1 MPFLLKGT
9 PNDFLKLDP
18 FILSE
23 ANACPELAEGNPFQA
38 RGTGRLQANSHHR
51 LRVLLSFC
59 NMVFR
64 RLPESL
70 LISLLCLGT
79 SFPSSAQSPLSNL
92 LQSSPAAGTS
102 STPADPL
109 GRSTPQSTVLGFL
122 HAAQAGDYSI
132 AAQYL
137 QMSAARRQSEGE
149 PLANKLDFVLNH
161 AFTGAPKGWSNQ
173 PEGTPQE
180 GVPLGRQKLGTMSS
194 GDVETD
200 LEVVRLSDP
209 NAGKIWLISSDT
221 LTKIPELYDQVQA
234 RQVEHKL
241 PSVLVKHQVA
251 GVPLWQWLALLL
263 ALPVAAALG
272 WLVLVLLE
280 IPLRWWARR
289 RGQIEIANWRSVSAP
304 AWMLAGTLVHQV
316 FVRYLGIA
324 LLPRHY
330 YFQVTSVALIVSA
343 TWILWRAV
351 RWSLYRVRT
360 RALAHGHVGTGSL
373 MLLGERILK
382 AVIFVVGVLAILG
395 NLGFNMSTALAGL
408 GIGGLAIGFGAQ
420 KTIENLFG
428 GVSVLGDEVFRVGD
442 VCRFG
447 DRTGVVEDIG
457 LRSTRIRT
465 EERTLLAI
473 PNGTVATINL
483 ENLSRRDKI
492 LFKTNLGLRSET
504 KPDHLRF
511 LLSEIRRLLYS
522 HPKVET
528 KTVRVRLTDI
538 AGSSL
543 SVEVLSYI
551 LTQDFNEYAA
561 VREDLLLRIL
571 DVMEDS
577 GGGLALPSQTLYLGR
592 DAGVEKE
599 KAESAVKK
607 IAELRDGKQLP
618 FPDFHEEDISSFK
631 GSIEYPQPESAVRK
645 EPGESGKTR

>member
-1 MPFLLKGT
+1 MMASMRRFLRTTFFWVAL
-9 PNDFLKLDP
+9 L
-18 FILSE
+18 
-23 ANACPELAEGNPFQA
+23 AACL
-38 RGTGRLQANSHHR
+38 
-51 LRVLLSFC
+51 
-59 NMVFR
+59 
-64 RLPESL
+64 
-70 LISLLCLGT
+70 
-79 SFPSSAQSPLSNL
+79 
-92 LQSSPAAGTS
+92 S
-102 STPADPL
+102 STGAAFSQALPLPTTTRAAPNATADPL
-109 GRSTPQSTVLGFL
+109 GRATPSGTMLGFL
-122 HAAQAGDYSI
+122 QAAQAGDFGI

-137 QMSAARRQSEGE
+137 QMSPARRQSEGE
-149 PLANKLDFVLNH
+149 QMAAKLKVVLDR
-161 AFTGAPKGWSNQ
+161 AFTGRFNNFTQA
-173 PEGTPQE
+173 EGIPQE
-180 GVPLGRQKLGTMSS
+180 GVLLGRQKLGTMSS
-194 GDVETD
+194 GDVEVD
-200 LEVVRLSDP
+200 LDLVRVSDP
-209 NAGKIWLISSDT
+209 SAGKIWLISSET
-221 LTKIPELYDQVQA
+221 LAKVPELYEQVQA
-234 RQVEHKL
+234 RQVESRL
-241 PSVLVKHQVA
+241 PNALVKHEFA
-251 GVPLWQWLALLL
+251 GMPLWQFLALLV

-272 WLVLVLLE
+272 WFILAMLE

-289 RGQIEIANWRSVSAP
+289 RGQLDVANWRSVSGP
-304 AWMLAGTLVHQV
+304 VWLLTGTLIHQV
-316 FVRYLGIA
+316 FAAYLHIP

-330 YFQVTSVALIVSA
+330 YFQITSIALIVSA

-351 RWSLYRVRT
+351 QWSLRRVRN
-360 RALAHGHVGTGSL
+360 RALARGHAGTGSL

-382 AVIFVVGVLAILG
+382 ALIFCAGVLAVLG

-465 EERTLLAI
+465 DERTLVAI

-492 LFKTNLGLRSET
+492 LFKTNLGLRLES
-504 KPDHLRF
+504 KPDHVRF
-511 LLSEIRRLLYS
+511 VLAEIRRLLYS

-528 KTVRVRLTDI
+528 KSVRVRLTEI

-543 SVEVLSYI
+543 SVEVFAYI
-551 LTQDFNEYAA
+551 LTRDFNEFAA
-561 VREDLLLRIL
+561 VREDLLLRTM

-577 GGGLALPSQTLYLGR
+577 GGGLALPSQTLYLSR

-599 KAESAVKK
+599 KADKAVKK

-631 GSIEYPQPESAVRK
+631 GSIEYPQTESAVRK
-645 EPGESGKTR
+645 VQNDSGKAS